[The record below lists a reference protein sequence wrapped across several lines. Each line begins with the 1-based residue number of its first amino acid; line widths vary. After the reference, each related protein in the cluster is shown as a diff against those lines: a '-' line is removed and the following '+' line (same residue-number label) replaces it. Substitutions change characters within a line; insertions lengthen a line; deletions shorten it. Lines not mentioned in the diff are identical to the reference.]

1 MKRGM
6 TYEDLCYG
14 TLVLSGVLMKEALIA
29 YDKGEWTEMRR
40 PQGASDFPTFRN
52 APEEVLEVVR
62 ERLSKQ
68 EYGHY
73 VD

>member
-29 YDKGEWTEMRR
+29 YDKESGLRC
-40 PQGASDFPTFRN
+40 A
-52 APEEVLEVVR
+52 VHR
-62 ERLSKQ
+62 ELATSQLLGTLQRKYSKWSEKNSVNR
-68 EYGHY
+68 EYVHY